1 MVSKAT
7 AVAPS
12 NIAFVK
18 YWGKKDESLRL
29 PSNGS
34 ISMNLNGLT
43 TTTTVEF
50 LPELAHDEITI
61 DDKQVRS
68 AYNGINRIVEN
79 NRVVAWGQ
87 VR

>member
-1 MVSKAT
+1 MAISL
-7 AVAPS
+7 PGG
-12 NIAFVK
+12 VK
-18 YWGKKDESLRL
+18 V
-29 PSNGS
+29 
-34 ISMNLNGLT
+34 NLKIQ
-43 TTTTVEF
+43 
-50 LPELAHDEITI
+50 HCTI